1 MTCSACWC
9 KFATPATAR
18 LSDAELHDNLR
29 TLVIAGFLT
38 TTHLLSNGLA
48 LLLSDPHLAAA
59 VREAEMAV
67 ADFVEETLRYEAPVQ
82 MTARRAAAP
91 AELGGM
97 PVTAGTQVLLLMGVG
112 TGSAQVRQSGPLRPT
127 PADAAVR

>member
-1 MTCSACWC
+1 MQVHDVGDG
-9 KFATPATAR
+9 R

-59 VREAEMAV
+59 MREAEIAV

-82 MTARRAAAP
+82 MTVRRAAAT

-112 TGSAQVRQSGPLRPT
+112 NRDPRRFASPDRFDPGRPT
-127 PADAAVR
+127 PAR